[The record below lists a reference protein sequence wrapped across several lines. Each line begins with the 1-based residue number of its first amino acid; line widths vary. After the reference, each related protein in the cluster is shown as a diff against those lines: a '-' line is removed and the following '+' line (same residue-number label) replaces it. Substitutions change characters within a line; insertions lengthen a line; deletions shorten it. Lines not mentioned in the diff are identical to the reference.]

1 MALHGAGVHKK
12 VKLCL
17 TLYYYSLFALQDLL
31 RVLSDLLDR
40 KMDYDEERN
49 FLGSHESL
57 LCIHTVLS
65 ILSGQGEALTL
76 DPQKF
81 YRHLDRIIAELKVS
95 EVFANSILLT
105 EKSDLK

>member
-1 MALHGAGVHKK
+1 M
-12 VKLCL
+12 
-17 TLYYYSLFALQDLL
+17 TYDFFQDLL
-31 RVLSDLLDR
+31 RVLSDLLER
-40 KMDYDEERN
+40 KMDYDEDKN

-81 YRHLDRIIAELKVS
+81 YEFGQRVKAKYIE
-95 EVFANSILLT
+95 EVPWMKNNINVTFHKIV
-105 EKSDLK
+105 DHPR

>member
-1 MALHGAGVHKK
+1 
-12 VKLCL
+12 
-17 TLYYYSLFALQDLL
+17 
-31 RVLSDLLDR
+31 
-40 KMDYDEERN
+40 MDYDEEKN

-95 EVFANSILLT
+95 EVHFNSLYYIENSSSKFGL
-105 EKSDLK
+105 

>member
-1 MALHGAGVHKK
+1 M
-12 VKLCL
+12 
-17 TLYYYSLFALQDLL
+17 
-31 RVLSDLLDR
+31 LSDLLDR
-40 KMDYDEERN
+40 KMDYDEEKN